1 MKILNKILNYLII
14 ITLVFIIVNSQLS
27 KSKSESKLPKFN
39 LTLSLQDVNKY
50 YETADSIALDDIN
63 LYNVYDDGNLI
74 GTVMNT
80 SPYSDDI
87 YGYNSVTPLNI
98 FLDENERVMKVE
110 LCKNK
115 ESRGYI
121 SNVIESGFLDSW
133 NGLTAEEAANFHVD
147 AVSGSTYSST
157 AIAQSMQTRMQLFSQ
172 QKGKLFSWDWKLFFR
187 QVCILIVTILALIC
201 FFMPKR
207 KKLKNSESRGL
218 GDLVTL
224 RRISLLLSI
233 AVLGFWNNSLLSLAL
248 FCNWLT
254 NGVSLAIQ
262 IPLLIIAALS
272 IILPLVTKKS
282 FYCQYLCPFGA
293 AQEFVGAIGQKSICK
308 DTSNVSNICK
318 DTSNVST
325 TTSNVSNIC
334 KDTSN
339 VSTTT
344 SNVSTT
350 SKLKA
355 NIHKV
360 FSVLR
365 KVILLSL
372 LIIFALGLG
381 LDLSVVEPFPIFNY
395 QSIGFGVAIF
405 AAVIIIAS
413 IFIRR
418 PWCNYLC
425 PTGTL
430 LESFRILFKS
440 EKRKSENQRVV

>member
-1 MKILNKILNYLII
+1 MKILNKILNYLIVVALLF
-14 ITLVFIIVNSQLS
+14 LVVKGIVNSQ
-27 KSKSESKLPKFN
+27 KSKVKNQQPKFDLN
-39 LTLSLQDVNKY
+39 ISLEDVNKY
-50 YETADSIALDDIN
+50 YEEADSISLEDVN
-63 LYNVYDDGNLI
+63 FYYVFNDGNII

-80 SPYSDDI
+80 SPYSDEI

-98 FLDENERVMKVE
+98 YLDSCDKIVEVEMCENR
-110 LCKNK
+110 
-115 ESRGYI
+115 ESRGFV
-121 SNVIESGFLDSW
+121 NKVINSGFLDSW
-133 NGLTAEEAANFHVD
+133 DGLTIEEAVRHHVD
-147 AVSGSTYSST
+147 AVSGSTFSST
-157 AIAQSMQTRMQLFSQ
+157 AMAQSLQTRMSLLSQ
-172 QKGKLFSWDWKLFFR
+172 QKARLYSWDWNLFIR
-187 QVCILIVTILALIC
+187 QVCVLIVTILATIC

-207 KKLKNSESRGL
+207 KKFKNSESRGL

-224 RRISLLLSI
+224 RRITLLLSI
-233 AVLGFWNNSLLSLAL
+233 AILGFWTNSLLSLSL

-262 IPLLIIAALS
+262 LPLLIIAALS

-293 AQEFVGAIGQKSICK
+293 AQEFAGKINFKR
-308 DTSNVSNICK
+308 SNACK

-325 TTSNVSNIC
+325 T
-334 KDTSN
+334 
-339 VSTTT
+339 
-344 SNVSTT
+344 
-350 SKLKA
+350 SKTKA
-355 NIHKV
+355 NIYKV

-372 LIIFALGLG
+372 LVIFALGVG

-405 AAVIIIAS
+405 ATVILMLS
-413 IFIRR
+413 IFIKK

-430 LESFRILFKS
+430 LESFRTLFKS
-440 EKRKSENQRVV
+440 EK